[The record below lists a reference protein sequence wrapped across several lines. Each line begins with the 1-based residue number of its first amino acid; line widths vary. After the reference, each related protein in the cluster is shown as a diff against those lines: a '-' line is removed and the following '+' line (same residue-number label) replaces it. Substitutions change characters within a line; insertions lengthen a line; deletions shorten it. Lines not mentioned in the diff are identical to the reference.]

1 MHHILSRGKE
11 ELIRKIYE
19 AQKRKPVKNDW
30 INIIKRDCEELKIT
44 YNESQI
50 SSLKNTK
57 FKDIVREKI
66 RTNAFKFLMEI
77 KISQSKLNDIDYTK
91 FEIQKYLRSNNLT
104 NESLESEQGQCKTL
118 KQISE
123 QNLVTTS
130 DVECVSHHTWRNPNA
145 IF

>member
-50 SSLKNTK
+50 SSLKKTK

-66 RTNAFKFLMEI
+66 RTNVFKFLMEI

-91 FEIQKYLRSNNLT
+91 FYN
-104 NESLESEQGQCKTL
+104 
-118 KQISE
+118 QIRAYS
-123 QNLVTTS
+123 
-130 DVECVSHHTWRNPNA
+130 
-145 IF
+145 IFF